1 MLIHYQLLP
10 VYRLQEY
17 IYLYLYLVRMD
28 SEIKSTRTTE
38 NMGHITPNQYSKSNL
53 AHYNINKTAANN
65 FVSIHPALGSQ
76 DR

>member
-1 MLIHYQLLP
+1 
-10 VYRLQEY
+10 
-17 IYLYLYLVRMD
+17 MD

-76 DR
+76 DRLVIKNRNYRLLVSSF